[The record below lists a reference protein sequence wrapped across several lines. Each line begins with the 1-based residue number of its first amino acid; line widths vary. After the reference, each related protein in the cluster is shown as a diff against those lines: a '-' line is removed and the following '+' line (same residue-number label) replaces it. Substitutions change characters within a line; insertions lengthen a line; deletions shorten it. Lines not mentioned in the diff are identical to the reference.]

1 MANRKVALLLRAK
14 TRDGRRY
21 LNLASA
27 ANGKIRPLWAI
38 YNNQPTHFPNGNYY
52 LRYKRGKQLVFEC
65 VGSDL
70 AVAQG
75 VRRIEGGPGT
85 SAELEQE
92 NAKLKQLV
100 AELSLDKTMLQD
112 IAAGNDLGPI
122 CGQNGG
128 RHCHRTP
135 LSLHAV
141 AYFRSDG
148 LIRSEPT
155 CGLISDTGEP
165 LFCVK
170 TWAQAALARE
180 SAAASQRMRRKPKTN
195 ASSTACSI
203 RGSPVWIAASRERCF
218 SIDCRSGAGRA
229 S

>member
-1 MANRKVALLLRAK
+1 VNPLRNIEVAGGEEDDS
-14 TRDGRRY
+14 TRLQVSGDRE
-21 LNLASA
+21 
-27 ANGKIRPLWAI
+27 
-38 YNNQPTHFPNGNYY
+38 QTH
-52 LRYKRGKQLVFEC
+52 
-65 VGSDL
+65 SD
-70 AVAQG
+70 G
-75 VRRIEGGPGT
+75 VRSMAARKWIRQT
-85 SAELEQE
+85 AELEQE
-92 NAKLKQLV
+92 NAKLKRLR
-100 AELSLDKTMLQD
+100 AELSVDKLVLKD

-128 RHCHRTP
+128 RHCHSTP
-135 LSLHAV
+135 LSLRAV
-141 AYFRSDG
+141 AYFRSDV

-155 CGLISDTGEP
+155 CGLVSDTGEP

-203 RGSPVWIAASRERCF
+203 RGSLVWMEASRERCF